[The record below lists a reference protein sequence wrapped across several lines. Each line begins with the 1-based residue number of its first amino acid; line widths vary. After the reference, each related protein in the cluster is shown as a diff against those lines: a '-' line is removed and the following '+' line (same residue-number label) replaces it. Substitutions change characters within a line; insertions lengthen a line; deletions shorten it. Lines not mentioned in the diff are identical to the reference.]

1 MPTEETMDRGEK
13 GLKAQD
19 RAFEQVEQKDTEA
32 GERIDLALENRVH
45 GVGREVAVAQ
55 GKSLRQVTPRTQ
67 QGQWEVP
74 PLRQDPVEILIE
86 QAQTREPDL
95 VPIRHGRMMVSPF
108 TFYRGAAAIMAADLA
123 ATASSG
129 LRAQLCGDAH
139 LLNFG
144 GYASP
149 ERDLVFDVN
158 DFDETL
164 PGPWEWDVKRLAAS
178 IEVAGRESRMSRS
191 DRRTA
196 VEATAGQYRLAM
208 ADFAARTALG
218 VWYAK
223 LDAADLVRL
232 AGADPALR
240 SEPAGLTAAM
250 TKARSKDSMKAFSKL
265 TEIVDGEPRIVADP
279 PLIVPLRSL
288 VGADE
293 RPFYQ
298 EELTRLY
305 RSYRRTLQPDRRH
318 LLEEY
323 RVVDLAHKVVGV
335 GSVGTRCWILLL
347 MGRSDADPLFLQ
359 VKEAQKSVLAR
370 YAGKSKVAN
379 EGQRVVD
386 GQRLM
391 QASSDIFLG
400 WIRATDVNDRQRDF
414 YIRQLWDWKVSVDPA
429 TLTSANLGNYGRICA
444 WTLARAHARSG
455 DRFAIAAY
463 LGSGSTFDRA
473 IAAFATAY
481 ADQNERDYESF
492 LGAVKSG
499 RLPAE
504 QGV

>member
-1 MPTEETMDRGEK
+1 MPTKKTTDSGEK
-13 GLKAQD
+13 SLRTQE
-19 RAFEQVEQKDTEA
+19 RAFEQVEHKDVPG
-32 GERIDLALENRVH
+32 GEKIDLSLEDRVH
-45 GVGREVAVAQ
+45 HAGRDVAVAH
-55 GKSLRQVTPRTQ
+55 GKARRQVATRTQ
-67 QGQWEVP
+67 QGQWDAPKSREG
-74 PLRQDPVEILIE
+74 PVEILE
-86 QAQTREPDL
+86 KQAQSRAPDL

-123 ATASSG
+123 ATAASG
-129 LRAQLCGDAH
+129 LRVQLCGDAH

-164 PGPWEWDVKRLAAS
+164 PGPWEWDVKRLATS
-178 IEVAGRESRMSRS
+178 IEVAARNSRMSRT
-191 DRRTA
+191 DRRSA

-208 ADFAARTALG
+208 TDFASRTALG

-223 LDAADLVRL
+223 LDAANLVEL
-232 AGADPALR
+232 AGASRGGSASALK
-240 SEPAGLTAAM
+240 TAL

-279 PLIVPLRSL
+279 PLILPLRNL
-288 VGADE
+288 VDAKD

-305 RSYRRTLQPDRRH
+305 RSYRRSLQPDRRH
-318 LLEEY
+318 LLEQY
-323 RVVDLAHKVVGV
+323 QLVDMAHKVVGV
-335 GSVGTRCWILLL
+335 GSVGTRCWALLL

-359 VKEAQKSVLAR
+359 VKEAQESVLAR
-370 YAGKSKVAN
+370 YAGRSQVAN
-379 EGQRVVD
+379 QGQRVVD

-391 QASSDIFLG
+391 QSTSDIFLG
-400 WIRATDVNDRQRDF
+400 WIRAFDVDNRQRDF
-414 YIRQLWDWKVSVDPA
+414 YIRQLWDWKVSLDPA
-429 TLTSANLGNYGRICA
+429 KLTSANLSNYGRICA

-455 DRFAIAAY
+455 DRFAIASY
-463 LGSGSTFDRA
+463 LGSGPTFDGA

-481 ADQNERDYESF
+481 ADQNERDYQSF

>member
-1 MPTEETMDRGEK
+1 MPTEKSTDSGEK
-13 GLKAQD
+13 SLRTQD
-19 RAFEQVEQKDTEA
+19 RAFEQVEQKDVPDE
-32 GERIDLALENRVH
+32 EKIDLTLEDQVH
-45 GVGREVAVAQ
+45 HVGRETSVAH
-55 GKSLRQVTPRTQ
+55 GKALRQAAPRTQ
-67 QGQWEVP
+67 QGQWEAP
-74 PLRQDPVEILIE
+74 KSRKDPIGILEE
-86 QAQTREPDL
+86 QARSREPDL
-95 VPIRHGRMMVSPF
+95 TPIRHGRMMVSPF
-108 TFYRGAAAIMAADLA
+108 AFYRGAAAIMAADLA
-123 ATASSG
+123 TTPTSE
-129 LRAQLCGDAH
+129 LRVQLCGDAH

-164 PGPWEWDVKRLAAS
+164 PGPWEWDVKRLATS
-178 IEVAGRESRMSRS
+178 IEVAARDSHTSKS
-191 DRRTA
+191 DRRSA

-208 ADFAARTALG
+208 TDFASRTALG

-232 AGADPALR
+232 AGANPGGSATTL
-240 SEPAGLTAAM
+240 EATL

-279 PLIVPLRSL
+279 PLIVPLRNL
-288 VGADE
+288 VEAKD

-305 RSYRRTLQPDRRH
+305 RSYRGTLQSDRRH
-318 LLEEY
+318 LLEQY
-323 RVVDLAHKVVGV
+323 QVVDMAHKVVGV

-359 VKEAQKSVLAR
+359 VKEAQESVLAP
-370 YAGKSKVAN
+370 YAGKSKVTN
-379 EGQRVVD
+379 QGQRVVD

-400 WIRATDVNDRQRDF
+400 WIRAFDVDNRQRDF
-414 YIRQLWDWKVSVDPA
+414 YVRQLWDWKVSVDPGK
-429 TLTSANLGNYGRICA
+429 LTSTTLSNYGRICA

-455 DRFAIAAY
+455 DRFAIASY
-463 LGSGSTFDRA
+463 LGSGSTFDGA
-473 IAAFATAY
+473 IAAFAAAY
-481 ADQNERDYESF
+481 ADQNEHDYQSF
-492 LGAVKSG
+492 LDAVKSG

-504 QGV
+504 EGV